1 LSKIG
6 QAAPGTRHE
15 PKPIAAFTEGLS
27 LAAEPWLSPNN
38 AFREMVD
45 ARIFR
50 GQLEKRSGTSRFAES
65 GIQAAQAPVNYHDAF
80 SPTGD
85 YNAYYTGVPDS
96 RKIVP
101 ESCLFTSLNGASP
114 TITASI
120 AVQRPVWQTPA
131 VAAGTIP
138 PLASFG
144 TPSFW
149 HWVITAD
156 DSANTVLGSF
166 WWADENTTFKCLA
179 YVNWFLHLDNVLSEP
194 AAGAATTM
202 DYWYNP
208 ENEIV
213 GLTKYKNVV
222 GENSLCMDKESL
234 FLYDPVEGFYKSQGK
249 DPGGGT
255 VYTYFT
261 GTDEDYFWTWPL
273 ADYTVM
279 TNNVDPVHRWNPSSP
294 VATSVTEMPT
304 DWVSGAPGTDQLT
317 TCLIVLRFK
326 GRLLYFNTSEVIDG
340 LQPTRVRWTGAGS
353 FTVWNSSL
361 DYLDAPN
368 ELGSIVTAQFIA
380 ERLFVGFEKGWMELV
395 STGDAILPFK
405 WREFISR
412 FGAVSKMS
420 TIKDNERLLSKA
432 KTTMQGLDPN
442 GQYYIDQAIPDY
454 HILEYNQ
461 DAIDLCSAVRNE
473 DQRGFWWTY
482 VEPADTRPNNVL
494 CATYDEEGN
503 LSWSKYA
510 MRFNSFAE
518 FDSDQ
523 SPTWDDLG
531 PETWDDYPTTAWD
544 SASVGSAGTTN
555 IIGGTDKGLVCKF
568 DASLTDFRPDGPG
581 TIAFDITSQDFAP
594 YPMQN
599 AHWGWVDFYMRA
611 SEAALLT
618 LYFYSNKREGAY
630 LTKTISL
637 APSGLSEKIY
647 RRVTVDRTAA
657 FHKFRIQNSDGR
669 PICIDAIVPW
679 FRPAGRI
686 KGFN

>member
-65 GIQAAQAPVNYHDAF
+65 GIQELTPVPRLSFGTEVNGGVDLAADMTLYEP
-80 SPTGD
+80 SPNT
-85 YNAYYTGVPDS
+85 
-96 RKIVP
+96 RKAVP
-101 ESCLFTSLNGASP
+101 ESCVFWHPNDG
-114 TITASI
+114 ITPMTGEI
-120 AVQRPVWQTPA
+120 PPQRPVWYEMTGNFVTHPMGLGF
-131 VAAGTIP
+131 VWVWKIYETGTTTQIGE
-138 PLASFG
+138 LFWKDDG
-144 TPSFW
+144 TPRTQARVLW
-149 HWVITAD
+149 HLHSGLAVDPTLDPGVTA
-156 DSANTVLGSF
+156 
-166 WWADENTTFKCLA
+166 
-179 YVNWFLHLDNVLSEP
+179 
-194 AAGAATTM
+194 TM
-202 DYWYNP
+202 AYWYNP

-249 DPGGGT
+249 GSA
-255 VYTYFT
+255 YTYFT

-273 ADYTVM
+273 ADYIVM
-279 TNNVDPVHRWNPSSP
+279 TNNVDPVQRWNPSSP
-294 VATSVTEMPT
+294 VATSITEMPT
-304 DWVSGAPGTDQLT
+304 DWTGAGNMLT
-317 TCLIVLRFK
+317 TCLLVLRFK
-326 GRLLYFNTSEVIDG
+326 GRLLYLNTSEVTDG
-340 LQPTRVRWTGAGS
+340 LQPTRARWTGAGS
-353 FTVWNSSL
+353 FVVWNSSL

>member
-1 LSKIG
+1 MSKVG
-6 QAAPGTRHE
+6 QAVGRARHE

-50 GQLEKRSGTSRFAES
+50 GRLEKRGGTSRFGES
-65 GIQAAQAPVNYHDAF
+65 GIQAAQVPFDFNDPFGTQV
-80 SPTGD
+80 
-85 YNAYYTGVPDS
+85 AYYEGNPDS
-96 RKIVP
+96 RKVVP
-101 ESCLFTSLNGASP
+101 ESCLFTTANGGAP
-114 TITASI
+114 ITAYI
-120 AVQRPVWQTPA
+120 PAQRPMWNET
-131 VAAGTIP
+131 VAG
-138 PLASFG
+138 F
-144 TPSFW
+144 
-149 HWVITAD
+149 AD
-156 DSANTVLGSF
+156 DAPVVAFGYGFRWQWLIYESGTDTVLGEF
-166 WWADENTTFKCLA
+166 VWRDDNTAHKIMAIVDWRLHSGLA
-179 YVNWFLHLDNVLSEP
+179 VSDANSAVGS
-194 AAGAATTM
+194 TM

-208 ENEIV
+208 EKEIV

-222 GENSLCMDKESL
+222 GENSLCMDEETL
-234 FLYDPVEGFYKSQGK
+234 YLYDPVEGFYKSQGK
-249 DPGGGT
+249 GSA
-255 VYTYFT
+255 YTYFT

-273 ADYTVM
+273 TDYIVM

-294 VATSVTEMPT
+294 VATSITEMPT
-304 DWVSGAPGTDQLT
+304 DWTGAGNMLT
-317 TCLIVLRFK
+317 TCLLVLRFK
-326 GRLLYFNTSEVIDG
+326 GRLLYLHTSEVTDG
-340 LQPTRVRWTGAGS
+340 IQPTRVRWTGAGS

-361 DYLDAPN
+361 DYIDAPN

-420 TIKDNERLLSKA
+420 TIQDNERLLSKA

-461 DAIDLCSAVRNE
+461 DAIDLCAAIRNE
-473 DQRGFWWTY
+473 DQRSFWWTY
-482 VEPADTRPNNVL
+482 VEPADARPNNIL
-494 CATYDEEGN
+494 CATYDEEGS

-510 MRFNSFAE
+510 MRFNAFAE

-568 DASLTDFRPDGPG
+568 DESLTDFRPGGPG

-594 YPMQN
+594 FPMQN
-599 AHWGWVDFYMRA
+599 AHWGWVDLYLSA

-618 LYFYSNKREGAY
+618 LYFYSNKRQGAY

-637 APSGLSEKIY
+637 APSGLSEKIW
-647 RRVTVDRTAA
+647 RRVEVDRTAA
-657 FHKFRIQNSDGR
+657 FHRFRIQNQDGR
-669 PICIDAIVPW
+669 PVSIDAIVPW

-686 KGFN
+686 RGFN